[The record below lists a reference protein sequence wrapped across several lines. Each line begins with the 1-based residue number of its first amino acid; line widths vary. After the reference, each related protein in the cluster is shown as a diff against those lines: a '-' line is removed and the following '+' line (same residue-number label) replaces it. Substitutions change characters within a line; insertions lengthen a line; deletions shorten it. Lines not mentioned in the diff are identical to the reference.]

1 MAAAGAV
8 EAVVH
13 TGNTPEKIAEYK
25 TKYDYSLVGSKLKE
39 AEKWFGYHPRPPS
52 YTTEYYMWRKWN
64 DPRRD
69 NQYHYEVQY
78 GKSPILDRETGELA
92 LSPTVLEQK
101 LYKNGKNEVQE
112 LFEKL
117 RQAFLASVQ
126 PNVEPVVDVEAGT
139 DEVEQPVPEQSVP
152 EQPVPEEEAGADDV
166 EDDVAKKMLKLKM
179 S

>member
-8 EAVVH
+8 RVVVH
-13 TGNTPEKIAEYK
+13 RGNTPEKIAEYEEI
-25 TKYDYSLVGSKLKE
+25 YDYSRVQSHLQQE
-39 AEKWFGYHPRPPS
+39 AKKWFGYDPRPPS

-126 PNVEPVVDVEAGT
+126 PKV
-139 DEVEQPVPEQSVP
+139 EQSVP
-152 EQPVPEEEAGADDV
+152 EDKARTEEEAGADDV